1 MESVTSKSL
10 EKAKRSA
17 SRLNQPLIKRSL
29 NIIKY
34 NLTKIFNYKKKKVY
48 GPYTIFPLIL
58 SHAAKIRFHSSPS
71 LQSFTEVRTIDAPKF
86 RPVFV

>member
-10 EKAKRSA
+10 GKVKRSA

-34 NLTKIFNYKKKKVY
+34 NLTKISTIKSVWSVY
-48 GPYTIFPLIL
+48 HFPLIL
-58 SHAAKIRFHSSPS
+58 SHASKIRFDSSAS

-86 RPVFV
+86 RLVFV

>member
-10 EKAKRSA
+10 GKVKRSA
-17 SRLNQPLIKRSL
+17 TRLNQPLIKRSL

-48 GPYTIFPLIL
+48 GPYTIF
-58 SHAAKIRFHSSPS
+58 H
-71 LQSFTEVRTIDAPKF
+71 
-86 RPVFV
+86 